1 MRELKRNMYN
11 TWIVVTIATIIIQSM
26 IVVYENDYSLPNM
39 VHVICWTLWLIVI
52 FLLRAYKS

>member
-11 TWIVVTIATIIIQSM
+11 TWIVVSIATIIIQSM

-39 VHVICWTLWLIVI
+39 VHVIGWTLWLIVI

>member
-11 TWIVVTIATIIIQSM
+11 TWIVVSIATIIIQSM

-39 VHVICWTLWLIVI
+39 AHVIGWTLWLIVI

>member
-11 TWIVVTIATIIIQSM
+11 TWIVVSIATIIILSM

-39 VHVICWTLWLIVI
+39 AHVIGWSLWLIVI